1 MNITI
6 LTAST
11 GGGHNRAS
19 RALKDYIDNHCP
31 DDQADVIDALQ
42 ECSALL
48 NSFVVNGYKA
58 LLTVSPPLFG
68 MLYKVADKPSPLAEL
83 IQIIYSQCSKRLLPI
98 IQEKRP
104 DVVISCHPFTGGILS
119 YMKLKHGYD
128 VPLISIVTDFFPH
141 RAYVAESVDAYV
153 TASQR
158 AKDILTEDYPI
169 PAEKVFFY
177 GLPVYESFYEGK
189 GRDRA
194 QVLSELGLDPAKQ
207 TVLMMAGSYG
217 VTDILSI
224 YERMVSIDLDYQLIV
239 ITGRNKKLYE
249 AFEKLLADEKEFE
262 TDDAP
267 ELLREL
273 PEDSILRSVY
283 NDGDF
288 EDEADR
294 ATFRRTT
301 DSIKPTKLFYF
312 VDNVDDYMHAS
323 DLIITKPGGLTTSE
337 SIACALPMAILR
349 ACPGQEAQNAELL
362 VEKGI
367 GVNLG
372 KGENAA
378 EQIEE
383 LLRHPEKLDSM
394 RAACRQYV
402 RKGSSER
409 IYELAKELAGKKNNR

>member
-11 GGGHNRAS
+11 GSGHNRAS
-19 RALKDYIDNHCP
+19 RALKNYIDDHCP
-31 DDQADVIDALQ
+31 DTQADVIDALQ
-42 ECSALL
+42 ECSALF

-83 IQIIYSQCSKRLLPI
+83 IQIIYSQCSRRLLPI
-98 IQEKRP
+98 IKEKCP
-104 DVVISCHPFTGGILS
+104 DVVICCHPFTAGIMS

-141 RAYVAESVDAYV
+141 RAYVADGVDAYV

-158 AKDILTEDYPI
+158 ANDILAADYSI
-169 PAEKVFFY
+169 PAEKLFFY
-177 GLPVYESFYEGK
+177 GHPVYESFYEGK
-189 GRDRA
+189 GRERS
-194 QVLSELGLDPAKQ
+194 QVLSELGLDPSKQ

-224 YERMVSIDLDYQLIV
+224 YERLVSIDLDYQLII

-267 ELLREL
+267 QLLREL
-273 PEDSILRSVY
+273 PEDSILRTVY
-283 NDGDF
+283 SDGDF
-288 EDEADR
+288 DKETDR
-294 ATFRRTT
+294 STFRRTT
-301 DSIKPTKLFYF
+301 DSVKPTKLFYF

-362 VEKGI
+362 EEEGI
-367 GVNLG
+367 GINLG
-372 KGENAA
+372 KGENAS
-378 EQIEE
+378 EKIED
-383 LLRHPEKLDSM
+383 LLRHPEKLDEM
-394 RAACRQYV
+394 RSACRQFV

-409 IYELAKELAGKKNNR
+409 IYELAKKLADKNNN